1 MYSTKDSTSKE
12 RTLRG
17 NNIVHS
23 EESLTNM
30 YSSFLSAESEGT
42 MKLELYTLLND
53 QKEILGDIEYKIP
66 TNLHK

>member
-1 MYSTKDSTSKE
+1 MHSSKDCIHKE
-12 RTLRG
+12 RNLRG
-17 NNIVHS
+17 NNIIHS
-23 EESLTNM
+23 EEKLTNM

-53 QKEILGDIEYKIP
+53 QKEILGDIQYKIP